1 MMDVMTQAED
11 IQEVTDKVV
20 DVNLTLD
27 MVEEDRMEVESA
39 LAQVTLDNEANE
51 MAINENTTNI
61 NDVLLPTIMN

>member
-27 MVEEDRMEVESA
+27 MVEADRMEVEMA
-39 LAQVTLDNEANE
+39 LDQVKIDNEANDVL
-51 MAINENTTNI
+51 ITTNTSNI